1 METSARDYV
10 TGVSRKPEHKT
21 LAVHLLQLNPG
32 IMFLII
38 HFFRSIYCGFD
49 FLSSLK
55 IALSYSRQRLTIQ
68 AIAEPP
74 FLCPFQKTGFRVT
87 RFTQIYAD
95 DRKGADCRGLI

>member
-32 IMFLII
+32 NMFLII

-68 AIAEPP
+68 AI
-74 FLCPFQKTGFRVT
+74 CNVSVKTSNS
-87 RFTQIYAD
+87 YHLD
-95 DRKGADCRGLI
+95 K